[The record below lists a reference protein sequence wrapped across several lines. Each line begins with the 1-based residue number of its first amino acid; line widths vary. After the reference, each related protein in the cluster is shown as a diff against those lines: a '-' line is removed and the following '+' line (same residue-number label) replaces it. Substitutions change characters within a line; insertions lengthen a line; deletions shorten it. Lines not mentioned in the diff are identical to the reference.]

1 MSRKALPLEE
11 YGATGNSGPPWDI
24 LTPVASDGECAGMA
38 TTQLHA
44 LKKVSP
50 LPAFKLSLVSL
61 KESLADTTVML
72 FNLLHKHVL
81 SLQFLK

>member
-38 TTQLHA
+38 TTLA

-61 KESLADTTVML
+61 KEGLADTTVML
-72 FNLLHKHVL
+72 FILLHKHVL